1 MIEYPTDYYPNDV
14 AFDINATDGSNAIS
28 FIFNG
33 DAMSGA
39 YFRGY
44 DYTTGEVLSTGGVA
58 SESGKPFRFNGEK
71 FQLTPMAGLINGHD
85 YTAQVLITQRN
96 MSGTENIYDIAVLSG
111 ELQRECHV
119 GDTSIYIEDRI
130 TNIYEW
136 GDNGLICTPDYQH
149 GYYVIGMI
157 VKINNQS
164 YFILSYN
171 KSTGEIV
178 LDTPMVDALP
188 AGTRYQIYSNYK
200 ISPQYFYKC
209 RTTPEI
215 SVELQAN
222 SFGIKCVGSYYQAE
236 NSLIKHYRFIL
247 YKKVVGLFEEVDRT
261 EKIFSQNIVYTFPEN
276 YRENER
282 TTTYKVALEITTQDN
297 VTIITE
303 QEAEF
308 EPAIQEDVFATNNP
322 HSANFTGKT
331 LRYVNISYNL
341 NLQEIFGGRCRIY
354 RENVDTKELIF
365 IGSPN
370 TDNFLRDYTISSNGR
385 YRYIIVPYSGI
396 SLAQDEGLV
405 YESWTSDI
413 IETNFVGYTITAL
426 YDSGKDSYDRPFYFY
441 GDTWYFEAEIEDT
454 TMTQNINSVL
464 HYGYGQYSSVSNA
477 DTNYLSGSVSGMLGH
492 LNCTT
497 KEYIDDIQT
506 VTEWRKFISQK
517 CPYILRS
524 QKGDVW
530 LVNIVDNPTT
540 EYQENYNK
548 FPTRFNFSWAECGN
562 INDILIGRTLP
573 FDAKDRR

>member
-28 FIFNG
+28 FTFNG

-44 DYTTGEVLSTGGVA
+44 DYTTGEVLSTGVVA
-58 SESGKPFRFNGEK
+58 SESGKPFRFNGDK
-71 FQLTPMAGLINGHD
+71 FQLTPMTGLINGHD

-136 GDNGLICTPDYQH
+136 GDNGLICTTDYQY

-178 LDTPMVDALP
+178 LYTPMVDALP
-188 AGTRYQIYSNYK
+188 VGTRYQIYSNYK

-209 RTTPEI
+209 RTTPEV

-236 NSLIKHYRFIL
+236 NSLIKHYRFVL
-247 YKKVVGLFEEVDRT
+247 YKIIRNSPVEVDRS
-261 EKIFSQNIVYTFPEN
+261 EKIYSQNITYTFPEH
-276 YRENER
+276 YRVNDE
-282 TTTYKVALEITTQDN
+282 TTKYKATLEIVTQDN
-297 VTIITE
+297 VHISVE
-303 QEAEF
+303 SQKEF
-308 EPAIQEDVFATNNP
+308 TSAIQEDVWSTSNP
-322 HSANFTGKT
+322 HSVSFING
-331 LRYVNISYNL
+331 LRCVSIFYQLNSVNN
-341 NLQEIFGGRCRIY
+341 QCRIY
-354 RENVDTKELIF
+354 REDMNTGELVF
-365 IGSPN
+365 IGIER
-370 TDNFLRDYTISSNGR
+370 TYDYTISSHGK
-385 YRYIIVPYSGI
+385 YRYILVPYSTN
-396 SLAQDEGLV
+396 SSTQDEGLV
-405 YESWTSDI
+405 YESWTSDV
-413 IETNFVGYTITAL
+413 IETDFIGYTITAL
-426 YDSGKDSYDRPFYFY
+426 YDSGKDLCNRPFYFY

-517 CPYILRS
+517 CLYILRS

>member
-28 FIFNG
+28 FTFNG

-71 FQLTPMAGLINGHD
+71 FQLTPMTGLINGHD

-136 GDNGLICTPDYQH
+136 GDNGLICTPDYQY

-188 AGTRYQIYSNYK
+188 VGTRYQIYSNYK

-209 RTTPEI
+209 RTTPEV

-222 SFGIKCVGSYYQAE
+222 SFGIKCVGNYYQAE
-236 NSLIKHYRFIL
+236 NSLIKHYRFVL
-247 YKKVVGLFEEVDRT
+247 YKIIRNSPVEVDRS
-261 EKIFSQNIVYTFPEN
+261 EKIYSQNITYTFPEH
-276 YRENER
+276 YRVNDE
-282 TTTYKVALEITTQDN
+282 TTKYKATLEIVTQDN
-297 VTIITE
+297 VHISVE
-303 QEAEF
+303 SQKEF
-308 EPAIQEDVFATNNP
+308 TPAIQEDVWSTSNP
-322 HSANFTGKT
+322 HSISFING
-331 LRYVNISYNL
+331 LRCVSIFYQLNSVNN
-341 NLQEIFGGRCRIY
+341 QCRIY
-354 RENVDTKELIF
+354 REDMNTGELVF
-365 IGSPN
+365 IG
-370 TDNFLRDYTISSNGR
+370 TERTYDYTISSHGK
-385 YRYIIVPYSGI
+385 YRYILVPYSTN
-396 SLAQDEGLV
+396 SSTQDEGLV
-405 YESWTSDI
+405 YESWTSDV
-413 IETNFVGYTITAL
+413 IETDFIGYTITAL
-426 YDSGKDSYDRPFYFY
+426 YDSGKDSCNRPFYFY

-517 CPYILRS
+517 CLYILRS

>member
-44 DYTTGEVLSTGGVA
+44 DYTTGEILSTGIVA
-58 SESGKPFRFNGEK
+58 SESGKPFRFNGDK
-71 FQLTPMAGLINGHD
+71 IQLTPMTGLINGHD

-136 GDNGLICTPDYQH
+136 GDNGLICTPDYQY

-209 RTTPEI
+209 RTTPEV

-222 SFGIKCVGSYYQAE
+222 SFGIKCVGNYYQAE
-236 NSLIKHYRFIL
+236 NSLIKHYRFVL
-247 YKKVVGLFEEVDRT
+247 YKINSARQAIQVGDSG
-261 EKIFSQNIVYTFPEN
+261 KIFSQNIEYTFPEH
-276 YRENER
+276 YRLNGD
-282 TTTYKVALEITTQDN
+282 TSPYKVELEIVTQDN
-297 VTIITE
+297 VSITVE
-303 QEAEF
+303 QQREF
-308 EPAIQEDVFATNNP
+308 TPAIQEDVWSTSNP
-322 HSANFTGKT
+322 HRADFAGNT
-331 LRYVNISYNL
+331 LRYVNIYYQLKSSVN
-341 NLQEIFGGRCRIY
+341 NGHCRIY
-354 RENVDTKELIF
+354 RENVDTGELVF
-365 IGSPN
+365 IG
-370 TDNFLRDYTISSNGR
+370 TDRTNDYTISSHGR
-385 YRYIIVPYSGI
+385 YRYIFVPYSANN
-396 SLAQDEGLV
+396 LTQDEGLV

-413 IETNFVGYTITAL
+413 IETDFVGYTITAL
-426 YDSGKDSYDRPFYFY
+426 YDSGKDSCNRPFYFY

-454 TMTQNINSVL
+454 TITQNINSVL
-464 HYGYGQYSSVSNA
+464 HYGYGQYSSISNA

-506 VTEWRKFISQK
+506 VIEWRKFISQK
-517 CPYILRS
+517 CLYILRS

>member
-44 DYTTGEVLSTGGVA
+44 DYTTGEVLSTGGLA
-58 SESGKPFRFNGEK
+58 SESGKPFRFNGDK
-71 FQLTPMAGLINGHD
+71 FQLTPMTGLINGHD

-111 ELQRECHV
+111 ELQRECHI

-136 GDNGLICTPDYQH
+136 GDNGLICTPDYRY

-157 VKINNQS
+157 IKINNQS

-178 LDTPMVDALP
+178 LDTPMVDTLP
-188 AGTRYQIYSNYK
+188 VGTRYQIYSNYK

-209 RTTPEI
+209 RTTPEV

-247 YKKVVGLFEEVDRT
+247 YKINSVRQAIQVGDSG
-261 EKIFSQNIVYTFPEN
+261 KIFSQNIEYTFPEH
-276 YRENER
+276 YRLNGD
-282 TTTYKVALEITTQDN
+282 TSPYKVELEIVTQDN
-297 VTIITE
+297 VSITVE
-303 QEAEF
+303 QQREF
-308 EPAIQEDVFATNNP
+308 IPAIQEDVWSTSNP
-322 HSANFTGKT
+322 HRADFAGNT
-331 LRYVNISYNL
+331 LRYVNLYYQLKLSVN
-341 NLQEIFGGRCRIY
+341 NGHCRIY
-354 RENVDTKELIF
+354 RENVDTGELVF
-365 IGSPN
+365 IG
-370 TDNFLRDYTISSNGR
+370 TDRTNDYTISSHGR
-385 YRYIIVPYSGI
+385 YRYIFVPYSANN
-396 SLAQDEGLV
+396 LTQDEGLV

-426 YDSGKDSYDRPFYFY
+426 YDSGKDSCNRPFYFY

-454 TMTQNINSVL
+454 TITQNINSVL
-464 HYGYGQYSSVSNA
+464 HYGYGQYSSISNA

-506 VTEWRKFISQK
+506 VIEWRKFISQK
-517 CPYILRS
+517 CLYILRS

>member
-28 FIFNG
+28 FTFNG

-44 DYTTGEVLSTGGVA
+44 DYTTGEVLSTDRLA
-58 SESGKPFRFNGEK
+58 SESGKPFRFNGDK
-71 FQLTPMAGLINGHD
+71 LQLTPMAGLINGHD

-111 ELQRECHV
+111 ELQRECHI

-136 GDNGLICTPDYQH
+136 GDNGLICTPDYQY

-188 AGTRYQIYSNYK
+188 VGTRYQIYSNYK

-209 RTTPEI
+209 RTTPEV

-222 SFGIKCVGSYYQAE
+222 SFGIKCVGNYYQAE

-247 YKKVVGLFEEVDRT
+247 YKINSVRQAIQVGDSG
-261 EKIFSQNIVYTFPEN
+261 KIFSQNIEYTFPEH
-276 YRENER
+276 YRLNGD
-282 TTTYKVALEITTQDN
+282 TSPYKVELEIVTQDN
-297 VTIITE
+297 VSITVE
-303 QEAEF
+303 QQREF
-308 EPAIQEDVFATNNP
+308 TPAIQEDVWSTSNP
-322 HSANFTGKT
+322 HIADFAGNR
-331 LRYVNISYNL
+331 LRYVGLYYQLKSSVNN
-341 NLQEIFGGRCRIY
+341 GRCRIY
-354 RENVDTKELIF
+354 RENVDTGELVF
-365 IGSPN
+365 IGTGRTN
-370 TDNFLRDYTISSNGR
+370 DYTISSHGR
-385 YRYIIVPYSGI
+385 YRYIFVPYSANN
-396 SLAQDEGLV
+396 LTQDEGLV

-413 IETNFVGYTITAL
+413 IETDFVGYTITAL
-426 YDSGKDSYDRPFYFY
+426 YDSGKDSCNRPFYFY

-454 TMTQNINSVL
+454 TITQNINSVL
-464 HYGYGQYSSVSNA
+464 HYGYGQYSSISNA

-506 VTEWRKFISQK
+506 VIEWRKFISQK
-517 CPYILRS
+517 CLYILRS

-562 INDILIGRTLP
+562 INDILIGRNLP
-573 FDAKDRR
+573 FGAKDRR